1 MANYQTDF
9 LTALGMAS
17 DSLGGLMKDIR
28 KPTFQEEVLIREQS
42 QARLNQQ
49 QQNFVLES
57 KGVDQDYHLERMDK
71 GLDIDI
77 EKMTKQT
84 DLNLKEFKGQ
94 TMMQFTDAKNRDEYF
109 NRNPERAKDVQG
121 IQHALEMGDWEH
133 IRKNYQTIQDINTE
147 IKKSAVLSDAEIKE
161 QDWLNFF
168 TGWQPFGPAPGGGW
182 GYPGTDKLG
191 EKDAHR
197 TNDLQIDLEKN
208 RRTAFRDQTKDFQ
221 AVDKV
226 VAEAAGVSSEW
237 SKEHSDVQKGLNTYY
252 ENIDWSDP
260 IQTEAAFGLMSMQNQ
275 GLYANMMVQNQK
287 AMAMN
292 NVLGSG
298 ATPEYSIK
306 DIVEGAGEEVSNDKW
321 FGRRSAGNVAELAT
335 VQKNSFQSSL
345 GLSALQ
351 ANYALNDKFEGING
365 KRQKEALADLVE
377 AKTLA
382 EKLSN
387 QSFGNM
393 SQKDSNQLKAY
404 YGESGKMIDSYIRAL
419 KA

>member
-49 QQNFVLES
+49 QQNFLLEA

-94 TMMQFTDAKNRDEYF
+94 TMMQFTDAKNRDAYF
-109 NRNPERAKDVQG
+109 NRNPERAKDVQD
-121 IQHALEMGDWEH
+121 IEQALKDGDYE
-133 IRKNYQTIQDINTE
+133 Y
-147 IKKSAVLSDAEIKE
+147 IKKNFQKITNLNKDIEKAAVTAGHEVRE
-161 QDWLNFF
+161 QSWVNFF
-168 TGWQPFGPAPGGGW
+168 TQWLPGGGF
-182 GYPGTDKLG
+182 GYRGSQKIEGDEARWK
-191 EKDAHR
+191 
-197 TNDLQIDLEKN
+197 NDLQIDLEMK
-208 RRTAFRDQTKDFQ
+208 RRTKFRELSRDFQ
-221 AVDKV
+221 QVDEV
-226 VAEAAGVSSEW
+226 LAQAGGVSTEW

-393 SQKDSNQLKAY
+393 AQKDADQMKAY
-404 YGESGKMIDSYIRAL
+404 YGESRKMIDSYIRAL